1 MITVIISTV
10 GGCGTST
17 MARDFAKEAKGLLI
31 EASNRTR
38 VQDLFLKEAPDAI
51 EDYMDFLQG
60 KPLHDVAIEGEGYDF
75 IQGNI
80 FHDLEEIDDE
90 AFFKAIEGLGD
101 DDVFVDLS
109 RYREKD
115 LVNWAKAADVIYCV
129 VTNEP
134 GSVRNLDRIRFILRQ
149 NKCPAKVVV
158 VLNRLKPGD
167 REALEGIENLHLDDA
182 LFFNEVQ
189 APSFSLR
196 GKVADKGDKG
206 EKKSFWSFLKGR

>member
-1 MITVIISTV
+1 MIAVIISTV

-38 VQDLFLKEAPDAI
+38 VQDLFFDEAPDAI

-60 KPLHDVAIEGEGYDF
+60 KPLSDVVIHGDGYDL
-75 IQGNI
+75 IQGTI
-80 FHDLEEIDDE
+80 FHDLEEIDDKD
-90 AFFKAIEGLGD
+90 FFKAVENFGD

-115 LVNWAKAADVIYCV
+115 LVNWAKVADVIYCV
-129 VTNEP
+129 VVNRP
-134 GSVRNLDRIRFILRQ
+134 GSIRNLDRIRFVLRR

-158 VLNRLKPGD
+158 ALNRLKPGD

-182 LFFNEVQ
+182 LYFNEVKES
-189 APSFSLR
+189 SFSL
-196 GKVADKGDKG
+196 KGERAEKG
-206 EKKSFWSFLKGR
+206 EKKSFWSFLKGH

>member
-38 VQDLFLKEAPDAI
+38 VQDMFLEEATDAI

-90 AFFKAIEGLGD
+90 AFSRQLKA
-101 DDVFVDLS
+101 
-109 RYREKD
+109 
-115 LVNWAKAADVIYCV
+115 
-129 VTNEP
+129 
-134 GSVRNLDRIRFILRQ
+134 
-149 NKCPAKVVV
+149 
-158 VLNRLKPGD
+158 
-167 REALEGIENLHLDDA
+167 
-182 LFFNEVQ
+182 
-189 APSFSLR
+189 
-196 GKVADKGDKG
+196 
-206 EKKSFWSFLKGR
+206 